1 MNVFENYN
9 ELLNQFL
16 ENKEGYTL
24 EEVMENTGEVQNV
37 WYQFI
42 LLLKKNV
49 PYFSKYNFVLNMKIC
64 QMHTKPFFI
73 LQLGVSEYLII
84 DIEKNRVLK
93 KENAIEIF
101 DKDFFRMNFN
111 EKRTKYTFFVPCKNP
126 KELVDFYLQYE
137 SILSKPFLYCYFV
150 QQKDTSAYL
159 EINLAKSICTLGIED
174 KKRFLY
180 DQYVFNKNFYLLNYA
195 DALNRMNKSKVKEL
209 SNLVKTI
216 KVPYSSLPKELL
228 EESYTRELTKN

>member
-9 ELLNQFL
+9 DLLNQFL

-24 EEVMENTGEVQNV
+24 EEVMENSSEVQNV

-49 PYFSKYNFVLNMKIC
+49 PYFSKYNSVLNMKIC

-84 DIEKNRVLK
+84 DIEQNRVLK

-126 KELVDFYLQYE
+126 QELVDFYLQYE
-137 SILSKPFLYCYFV
+137 NILSKPSLYCYFIE
-150 QQKDTSAYL
+150 QQDASAYL

-174 KKRFLY
+174 KKRCFY
-180 DQYVFNKNFYLLNYA
+180 EQYVFNKNFYLLNYV
-195 DALNRMNKSKVKEL
+195 DALNRMNKNKIKEL
-209 SNLVKTI
+209 SHLVKTI
-216 KVPYSSLPKELL
+216 KIPYSNLPKELL
-228 EESYTRELTKN
+228 EESYTKELAKN